1 MFKQSPNCICVGLT
15 PSSPIMDKRTK
26 EKCLLL
32 MSTEVMEI
40 WGLSS
45 MRRKTIIKTK
55 TQSKITRH
63 TEKQERVTLTK
74 EKVN

>member
-1 MFKQSPNCICVGLT
+1 MCGAAHT
-15 PSSPIMDKRTK
+15 SSPIMDKRTK
-26 EKCLLL
+26 EKRLLL

-40 WGLSS
+40 WRLSS
-45 MRRKTIIKTK
+45 MRTKKIIKTK

-63 TEKQERVTLTK
+63 LKKQECVTLTK

>member
-1 MFKQSPNCICVGLT
+1 
-15 PSSPIMDKRTK
+15 
-26 EKCLLL
+26 

>member
-1 MFKQSPNCICVGLT
+1 
-15 PSSPIMDKRTK
+15 MDKRTK
-26 EKCLLL
+26 QKCLLL
-32 MSTEVMEI
+32 KSTEVMEI

-45 MRRKTIIKTK
+45 MRTKTIIKTR

-63 TEKQERVTLTK
+63 IEKQERVTLTK